1 MMSLSMRQWKGNRLQ
16 QTVVNVIL
24 YCFPSLNKE
33 DAISTPPSVNGA
45 DVILSDKAKEL
56 FSYKVECKNHNRIK
70 ALYEH
75 MNQAETHE
83 GTEEPLVVFK
93 SDKKPPLAVV
103 HLNHFV
109 ELTAYKAKYL
119 EITNKNNPERNITN
133 ENN

>member
-1 MMSLSMRQWKGNRLQ
+1 M
-16 QTVVNVIL
+16 

-83 GTEEPLVVFK
+83 GKEEPLVVFK

-119 EITNKNNPERNITN
+119 EITNKNNPERNII
-133 ENN
+133 

>member
-16 QTVVNVIL
+16 QTVVYAIL

-119 EITNKNNPERNITN
+119 EITNKNNPERNII
-133 ENN
+133 

>member
-1 MMSLSMRQWKGNRLQ
+1 MQKLLINGKKELSGKISISGSKNATLP
-16 QTVVNVIL
+16 IL
-24 YCFPSLNKE
+24 
-33 DAISTPPSVNGA
+33 AAT
-45 DVILSDKAKEL
+45 ILSDKAKEL

-119 EITNKNNPERNITN
+119 ELTNKKNPERKNKY

>member
-24 YCFPSLNKE
+24 YCFPSLDKE

-119 EITNKNNPERNITN
+119 EITNKKNPERNII
-133 ENN
+133 

>member
-16 QTVVNVIL
+16 QTVVNAIL

-83 GTEEPLVVFK
+83 GAEEPLVVFK

-119 EITNKNNPERNITN
+119 EITNKNNPERNII
-133 ENN
+133 

>member
-119 EITNKNNPERNITN
+119 ELTNKKNPERNII
-133 ENN
+133 

>member
-24 YCFPSLNKE
+24 YCFPSLDKE

-119 EITNKNNPERNITN
+119 ELTNKKNPERNII
-133 ENN
+133 